1 MAYCIVSLGNR
12 RMVNV
17 RRSEF
22 EIIRE
27 ILMLSRHG
35 TKRTEILYQCNLSYT
50 QLQKYLPFLIERDI
64 MEEQHVKN
72 NGNSGKLY
80 KITQKGLTFL
90 EDIDRVLV
98 HFG

>member
-1 MAYCIVSLGNR
+1 MIYCIVPLGNR
-12 RMVNV
+12 RMVNA

-64 MEEQHVKN
+64 MEEQHIKN
-72 NGNSGKLY
+72 NGNSTKLY
-80 KITQKGLTFL
+80 KLTQKGNLCL
-90 EDIDRVLV
+90 EDIDKALS
-98 HFG
+98 HLG

>member
-1 MAYCIVSLGNR
+1 MAYYIATLGNR
-12 RMVNV
+12 HMVNV

-27 ILMLSRHG
+27 ILTLSRHG

-72 NGNSGKLY
+72 NGNSTKIYKL
-80 KITQKGLTFL
+80 TQKGNLFL
-90 EDIDRVLV
+90 EDIGKALS
-98 HFG
+98 HLG

>member
-1 MAYCIVSLGNR
+1 MAYYIVTLGNR
-12 RMVNV
+12 HMVNA

-50 QLQKYLPFLIERDI
+50 QLQKYLPFLIERGI

-72 NGNSGKLY
+72 NGNSTKIYKL
-80 KITQKGLTFL
+80 TQKGNFFL
-90 EDIDRVLV
+90 EDIGKALAYL
-98 HFG
+98 G